1 MVSFFGVYVHVQNRM
16 ENKVKEYAL
25 DMDLKGARHV
35 KLVANT
41 ESKEVIKDANGNEVE
56 TEEEMTDEQL
66 AEKGYTKESVPNKW
80 ESSGI
85 DGYTIVPAEKDSFG
99 TEVILTIKTDSEEEN
114 YSKYLETYE
123 IESLVRKYS
132 DYITYP
138 IKMEVS
144 HTYLKD
150 KKNEQRK

>member
-1 MVSFFGVYVHVQNRM
+1 MRRIKILTIILLIILVTMVSFFGVYVHVQNRM

-66 AEKGYTKESVPNKW
+66 AEKGYTKESVPNN
-80 ESSGI
+80 SQ
-85 DGYTIVPAEKDSFG
+85 DS
-99 TEVILTIKTDSEEEN
+99 LTLEN
-114 YSKYLETYE
+114 YEKSKN
-123 IESLVRKYS
+123 
-132 DYITYP
+132 
-138 IKMEVS
+138 IK
-144 HTYLKD
+144 
-150 KKNEQRK
+150 